1 MVKKGK
7 DADSS
12 IGEFFKNRK
21 RYHSSKDRDG
31 RPSVKTSRTLSNHID
46 DDLRLQEPEG
56 SCINKMAD
64 EKIEHT
70 YFATSAEN
78 ARL

>member
-1 MVKKGK
+1 MVRKGK

-12 IGEFFKNRK
+12 IGEYFKKRK

-31 RPSVKTSRTLSNHID
+31 RPSVKTSRTLPNHID
-46 DDLRLQEPEG
+46 DDLRIQEPEG
-56 SCINKMAD
+56 PCINKIAD
-64 EKIEHT
+64 EYIEHA
-70 YFATSAEN
+70 YFVTSAEN